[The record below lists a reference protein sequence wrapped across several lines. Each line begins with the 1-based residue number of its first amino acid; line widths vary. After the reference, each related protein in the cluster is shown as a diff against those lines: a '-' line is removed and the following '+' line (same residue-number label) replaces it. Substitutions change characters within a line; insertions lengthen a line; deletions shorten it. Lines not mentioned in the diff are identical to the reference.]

1 MTNTSLRNGLLF
13 GLLPAFCFALAACS
27 GSGESSDQ
35 TDEGAL
41 EQDEEAAERE
51 AKNSVRGILEAKC
64 EPSFLGESVS
74 LSKINYKK
82 LPADYESK
90 TAAEK
95 QAILKANIEEAAY
108 PDSCRPD
115 AGFGYIGKSIL
126 GLIVG
131 GLDKTWTNSADELP
145 EGRVKFLRPF
155 GAAAT
160 FDFETVESTPFT
172 GVLKGGETVKGI
184 VRFSNVGKEDKS
196 GFVPGAAFK
205 FLVDGKPSVNT
216 VAMYS
221 LLPQK
226 VDGQLDR
233 NFFRYPHANWFPS
246 LSAQARI
253 DSVKAPLQHRITQSI
268 FEFAFG
274 SEPNRMEV
282 NELAAV
288 EASGRV
294 IPKDARAYPRNL
306 AFRPTREM
314 TARYQAALD
323 QNPQLDY
330 RDFLATVEPGTVVY
344 EAFGAQTD
352 EHSDYGVK
360 VGAVRL
366 TSKVT
371 RSAWADYRLFFK
383 HSSKN
388 SKHEKDY

>member
-1 MTNTSLRNGLLF
+1 MTNSLRNGLLF

-27 GSGESSDQ
+27 GSEASDDSE
-35 TDEGAL
+35 DEGAL
-41 EQDEEAAERE
+41 EQAEQEAEDAARS
-51 AKNSVRGILEAKC
+51 SVQGIISAKC
-64 EPSFLGESVS
+64 EPSFLGESVA
-74 LSKINYKK
+74 LSRINYKK
-82 LPADYESK
+82 LPADYEGKS
-90 TAAEK
+90 AADK

-108 PDSCRPD
+108 PSDCRPD
-115 AGFGYIGKSIL
+115 AGFGYIGKSVISL
-126 GLIVG
+126 LVG
-131 GLDKTWTNSADELP
+131 GLDKTWTTSADEMP
-145 EGRVKFLRPF
+145 AGRVKFLRPF

-172 GVLKGGETVKGI
+172 GVLKGGDVVKGI
-184 VRFSNVGKEDKS
+184 VRFSNVGKEDKA

-226 VDGQLDR
+226 LDGQLDR

-253 DSVKAPLQHRITQSI
+253 DSVKAPVQHRITQSI
-268 FEFAFG
+268 FELAFG
-274 SEPNRMEV
+274 NEPNRMEV
-282 NELAAV
+282 DELAAL
-288 EASGRV
+288 EASGRA
-294 IPKDARAYPRNL
+294 IPKAERKYPRNL
-306 AFRPTREM
+306 AFRPTREI
-314 TARYQAALD
+314 TARYQAALE

-344 EAFGAQTD
+344 EAFGAETD

-360 VGAVRL
+360 IGAVRL

-383 HSSKN
+383 HSAKN